1 MSTTPESGVTGL
13 CSGWM
18 RSTLTVVPFTVYR
31 SDLESARMRQLP
43 RRPARENFGTS
54 SSSSSVP
61 SGNRQQLQPGLHVT
75 FFTPF
80 KNGANEFLWCCLQI
94 TLKYVKKIKG
104 ATDKNGARNGSC
116 KRSLNGL
123 LALVVKSH
131 RCADLIKMG

>member
-43 RRPARENFGTS
+43 LRPARENFGTS

-61 SGNRQQLQPGLHVT
+61 SVNGRQHKVDLHCAKANQNR
-75 FFTPF
+75 FFF
-80 KNGANEFLWCCLQI
+80 DLCRCL
-94 TLKYVKKIKG
+94 
-104 ATDKNGARNGSC
+104 
-116 KRSLNGL
+116 
-123 LALVVKSH
+123 
-131 RCADLIKMG
+131 M